1 MFTNNGLTSEEAR
14 DRAFFQVRLVDDGSS
29 ADRER
34 SFKAPAFFVLG
45 LNAAIHV
52 MRDGTMCKRSRIVM
66 SGEKETLEAPGVR
79 IDVEAGYRGAGLGKE
94 GGIYEGI

>member
-1 MFTNNGLTSEEAR
+1 
-14 DRAFFQVRLVDDGSS
+14 
-29 ADRER
+29 
-34 SFKAPAFFVLG
+34 
-45 LNAAIHV
+45 
-52 MRDGTMCKRSRIVM
+52 M